1 MKKILII
8 SVLALVIGVIVV
20 AAPVKRS
27 LGDNEIVRLQ
37 HQLQIANFLNAL
49 ELSDVQLK
57 AIYDLAVATRENLEN
72 LQERIKGTLEE
83 SLEKAI
89 AGEKVTPLQRA
100 DIVKRVQEIVKEY
113 VAGLK
118 TIITVDQ
125 SEKLAR
131 YLRAKITEKLP
142 AANERVE
149 ALKERLMENLPQVE
163 ERLKERLK
171 SLPPQALERLK
182 NSNALERVQ
191 DTREKVVTRELESD
205 SKVTTRSVR
214 VSVDIQRLSLVLL
227 SDAALEVMEKMLEQ

>member
-171 SLPPQALERLK
+171 

-227 SDAALEVMEKMLEQ
+227 SDVALEVMEKMLEQ

>member
-49 ELSDVQLK
+49 ELPDVQLK

-171 SLPPQALERLK
+171 

-227 SDAALEVMEKMLEQ
+227 SDVALEVMEKMLEQ